1 MASWDIFRELDSLR
15 REMDEA
21 FRGVGFTRP
30 LASAFLSPQAT
41 RRFPLINLSEDEG
54 HIYLEALIP
63 GVDPKQ
69 TELSVLRN
77 SVSISGER
85 KPFPEQRGQILHR
98 SELGSGK
105 FSRTLEMPVDIN
117 PDNINA
123 QYTDGILRITL
134 PKAEHMRP
142 KKIDIS
148 VS

>member
-21 FRGVGFTRP
+21 FRGVGFNRP
-30 LASAFLSPQAT
+30 MAASFLSPQAA
-41 RRFPLINLSEDEG
+41 RRFPLVNLSEDEG
-54 HIYLEALIP
+54 HVYLEALLP

-85 KPFPEQRGQILHR
+85 KPFAEQRGQIVHR

-105 FSRTLEMPVDIN
+105 FTRTLEIPVDIN
-117 PDNINA
+117 PDNISA
-123 QYTDGILRITL
+123 QYNDGILRITM
-134 PKAEHMRP
+134 PKAEHVRP